1 MAYIDPK
8 TVISPKE
15 FVNDVSVLV
24 DTGEGGWSL
33 ASLLWAGQK
42 SLALRWNG
50 DDQNRLGNPQ
60 SRGIPTWFVL
70 PEPIALLVSE
80 RFIKPI
86 ASFEGFA
93 FDRAK
98 IRPLPL
104 RIMNGEDQG
113 HIDDEWI
120 VVSVDLKKGL
130 ISLRN
135 SRTDHFVGLH
145 RAHVARAIPDTVAD
159 ARNGLRNCM
168 LELTVQ
174 MVFEDGNIRLEF
186 AGIGAPVP
194 A

>member
-15 FVNDVSVLV
+15 FVGDVSVLA

-33 ASLLWAGQK
+33 ASLLWAGER

-70 PEPIALLVSE
+70 PEPIALIVSE

-86 ASFEGFA
+86 PSLEDFGF
-93 FDRAK
+93 DKVK
-98 IRPLPL
+98 IRPRPQ
-104 RIMNGEDQG
+104 RIMDGQPQG
-113 HIDDEWI
+113 PVDDEWI
-120 VVSVDLKKGL
+120 VISVDLNKGL
-130 ISLRN
+130 VKLRN

-145 RAHVARAIPDTVAD
+145 RAHIARVIPDTVAD
-159 ARNGLRNCM
+159 ARNGLKNGM

-174 MVFEDGNIRLEF
+174 MVFEDGNVRLEF
-186 AGIGAPVP
+186 AGVGAPV
-194 A
+194 AA